1 MMRQIILDT
10 ETTGLEPAQGHR
22 VIEIGLVELI
32 NRRPTGRTFHRYLNP
47 ERPVDEGAKAVHGLS
62 DEFLAGQPKF
72 AEVAAD
78 FIEFVRGSE
87 LIAHNANFD
96 VGFLDHELGRLP
108 NPYLIADLA
117 KVTDS
122 LEIARKLHPGQRNSL
137 DALCKRYTVDNS
149 NREFHGALLDARLL
163 ADVYL
168 AMTGGQGTLILGSGQ
183 SSTHAGLD
191 RPRRSRPTVI
201 VPIIPPSAEEVARHE
216 AMLKRID
223 KAHKKPCVFRSLDE
237 PVTVQ

>member
-1 MMRQIILDT
+1 MRQIILDT

-22 VIEIGLVELI
+22 IIEIGLVELS
-32 NRRPTGRTFHRYLNP
+32 NRRPTGRTFHCYLNP

-62 DEFLAGQPKF
+62 DEFLANQPKF

-87 LIAHNANFD
+87 LIAHNASFD

-108 NPYLIADLA
+108 EKWLTADLA
-117 KVTDS
+117 KITDS
-122 LEIARKLHPGQRNSL
+122 LEIARKIHPGQRNSL
-137 DALCKRYTVDNS
+137 DALCKRYAVDNS

-168 AMTGGQGTLILGSGQ
+168 AMTGGQGTLVLGSAQGAN
-183 SSTHAGLD
+183 TAGTD
-191 RPRRSRPTVI
+191 RPKRLRPAVV
-201 VPIIPPSAEEVARHE
+201 VPLISASAEELSLHE

-223 KAHKKPCVFRSLDE
+223 KAHKQPCVFRRYDTLPS
-237 PVTVQ
+237 P

>member
-22 VIEIGLVELI
+22 VIEIGVVEI
-32 NRRPTGRTFHRYLNP
+32 VNRRPTGRTFHRYLNP

-72 AEVAAD
+72 ADVAAE

-87 LIAHNANFD
+87 LIAHNASFD

-108 NPYLIADLA
+108 NPQLIADLA

-122 LEIARKLHPGQRNSL
+122 LEIARRLHPGQRNSL
-137 DALCKRYTVDNS
+137 DALCKRYAVDNS

-168 AMTGGQGTLILGSGQ
+168 GMTGGQGTLVLGSG
-183 SSTHAGLD
+183 AGSAQVGVIQ
-191 RPRRSRPTVI
+191 PRGQRPTVA
-201 VPIIPPSAEEVARHE
+201 VPIVAPSETELTRHE

-223 KAHKKPCVFRSLDE
+223 KAHKKPCVFRALDA
-237 PVTVQ
+237 PVTVS